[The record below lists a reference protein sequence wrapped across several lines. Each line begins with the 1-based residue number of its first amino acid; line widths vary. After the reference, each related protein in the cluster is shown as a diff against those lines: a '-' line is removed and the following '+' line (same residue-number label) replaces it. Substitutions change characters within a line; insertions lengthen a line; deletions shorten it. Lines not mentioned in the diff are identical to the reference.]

1 MTTEVILPRDSSIH
15 DFFGLSTKDKVMTIR
30 LGLTFLSD
38 GNNNLQKWNN
48 GEWESTIKTIEE
60 KSRKEQNKL
69 LEQLRKSEAQYNDY
83 VHSAKIRQ
91 DALTKEI
98 ADNERRRC
106 MADIEQLRSQNQS
119 LTSQINSHLS
129 TIQKLSHD
137 YDERQ
142 EKKLCEQR
150 NYYDNKLDEIRKEKD
165 LVMERFTQQVNNSAV
180 KGRHGEE
187 WIFGKL
193 NMTFPKAEIEDT
205 HTQPGRGDFILREDG
220 VTMMI
225 EAKNYSRNVQKTEID
240 KFYRD
245 IDNQANSDIQCALF
259 VSLKTGICS
268 KSDFE
273 LEVRNGIPVIFIHS
287 LEDNFINLLLAWKF
301 FRLIVTQ
308 GDIDLTSKEICD
320 GFKNTAKELKRNF
333 TKMKKN
339 ADKYHSETL
348 NTIAEQETNIIKL
361 YNLTCIKF

>member
-1 MTTEVILPRDSSIH
+1 MTTEVILPRDASIH

-38 GNNNLQKWNN
+38 GNNNVQKWNN
-48 GEWESTIKTIEE
+48 GEWEATIKTIED

-69 LEQLRKSEAQYNDY
+69 LEQLRKSEEQYNDY

-106 MADIEQLRSQNQS
+106 MADIEQLRSQNQA

-150 NYYDNKLDEIRKEKD
+150 NYYDSKLDEIRKEKD
-165 LVMERFTQQVNNSAV
+165 LIMERFTQQVNNSAV

-193 NMTFPKAEIEDT
+193 NMTFPKAEI
-205 HTQPGRGDFILREDG
+205 
-220 VTMMI
+220 V
-225 EAKNYSRNVQKTEID
+225 
-240 KFYRD
+240 
-245 IDNQANSDIQCALF
+245 
-259 VSLKTGICS
+259 
-268 KSDFE
+268 
-273 LEVRNGIPVIFIHS
+273 
-287 LEDNFINLLLAWKF
+287 
-301 FRLIVTQ
+301 
-308 GDIDLTSKEICD
+308 
-320 GFKNTAKELKRNF
+320 
-333 TKMKKN
+333 
-339 ADKYHSETL
+339 
-348 NTIAEQETNIIKL
+348 
-361 YNLTCIKF
+361 